1 MVIEGPNEQYEKEK
15 LLEYRKRILEV
26 CVVDCIKY
34 IGIYFYVYKINYN
47 ALSKKVHI
55 FFELHMP

>member
-34 IGIYFYVYKINYN
+34 IGLYFYAYKIN
-47 ALSKKVHI
+47 
-55 FFELHMP
+55 